1 MSINKNCR
9 NDSVVNKLKSVL
21 DNTDY
26 IDYATITIK
35 IARGEVT
42 EIRYNINEF
51 ITPDN
56 QTDKLEGT
64 TL

>member
-1 MSINKNCR
+1 MSINANCR

-35 IARGEVT
+35 IARGEVS

-56 QTDKLEGT
+56 AEGEQNA
-64 TL
+64 

>member
-9 NDSVVNKLKSVL
+9 NDSIVNKLKSVL

-35 IARGEVT
+35 IARGEIS

-51 ITPDN
+51 ITPAN
-56 QTDKLEGT
+56 TEGEQT
-64 TL
+64 

>member
-1 MSINKNCR
+1 MSINANCR
-9 NDSVVNKLKSVL
+9 NDSVVNKLKSIL

-51 ITPDN
+51 ITPGN
-56 QTDKLEGT
+56 TEGEQT
-64 TL
+64 

>member
-1 MSINKNCR
+1 MSINANRR
-9 NDSVVNKLKSVL
+9 NDSVVNKLKSIL

-51 ITPDN
+51 ITPGN
-56 QTDKLEGT
+56 TEGEQT
-64 TL
+64 

>member
-1 MSINKNCR
+1 MSINTNCR
-9 NDSVVNKLKSVL
+9 NDSVVNKLKSIL

-35 IARGEVT
+35 IARGEIS

-51 ITPDN
+51 ITPGN
-56 QTDKLEGT
+56 TEGKENA
-64 TL
+64 

>member
-1 MSINKNCR
+1 MSIRANCR
-9 NDSVVNKLKSVL
+9 NDSIVNKLKSVL

-35 IARGEVT
+35 IARGEVS

-56 QTDKLEGT
+56 TEGEQT
-64 TL
+64 

>member
-1 MSINKNCR
+1 MSINTNCR
-9 NDSVVNKLKSVL
+9 NDSVVNKLKSIL

-51 ITPDN
+51 IAPDN
-56 QTDKLEGT
+56 AEGKQT
-64 TL
+64 

>member
-1 MSINKNCR
+1 MSINANCR
-9 NDSVVNKLKSVL
+9 NDSVVNKLKSIL

-35 IARGEVT
+35 IARGEVS

-51 ITPDN
+51 ITPGN
-56 QTDKLEGT
+56 TEGEQT
-64 TL
+64 

>member
-1 MSINKNCR
+1 MSINANRSK
-9 NDSVVNKLKSVL
+9 DAIVNKLKSVL

-35 IARGEVT
+35 IARGEVS

-56 QTDKLEGT
+56 AEGEQT
-64 TL
+64 